1 MNKYLFP
8 KFLYIRPRTVNQL
21 DFRYLISVPKKK
33 NLVWIS
39 GKEYYT
45 RTKTLNQFF
54 RKDLSFGS

>member
-33 NLVWIS
+33 NLV
-39 GKEYYT
+39 
-45 RTKTLNQFF
+45 
-54 RKDLSFGS
+54 